1 MDSIVESWEK
11 SLETWE
17 VFMLRPANEIIWTF
31 DNNSCWLF
39 TSSRVLL
46 HFFGHAFPFYVCST
60 YFVVV
65 NIFPLSDMIHDI
77 FSSPRHDNRQSAVSQ
92 WKGKDEDSKG
102 WRGKKLKKI
111 NVYRIVVGQWRR
123 HKSQRNDETVM
134 VSEMKN
140 EDTMRLSAFY
150 RCMFPQ
156 LADL

>member
-17 VFMLRPANEIIWTF
+17 VFMLRPQPTRLYGPLTTILAGYLRRLAF
-31 DNNSCWLF
+31 FS
-39 TSSRVLL
+39 TSSVMLFL
-46 HFFGHAFPFYVCST
+46 ST
-60 YFVVV
+60 YAQH
-65 NIFPLSDMIHDI
+65 ILLLLT
-77 FSSPRHDNRQSAVSQ
+77 FSHCQTWFTISSALPGTTIVSQ

-102 WRGKKLKKI
+102 WRSKKLKKI